1 MESLKVLRRRIRSV
15 TNTKQITKAMQM
27 VAAARLRK
35 AQGRLETSRPYASK
49 MQEILENL
57 SAVSGFVENPLFK
70 KREVKKTLLILITSD
85 RGLCGSYNSNLINF
99 TNSRLSQYSPQT
111 VELGLIGRKGFD
123 FYKRRSWPVRFNY
136 LQAGGNIPF
145 TQIKELTHQTVE
157 SFLAGLV
164 DEVFLI
170 YTKFLNLT
178 VRKLACEKFL
188 NIEKPPEK
196 KEPQVLDYIFEPTPA
211 EIFNSLLPRY
221 CITKIQMAIL
231 ESGTSEQ
238 AARMMAMQ
246 QATKNAEEMIEHLTL
261 VRNKARQ
268 ASITKE
274 ILEIAS
280 GAEALKEFS

>member
-1 MESLKVLRRRIRSV
+1 M
-15 TNTKQITKAMQM
+15 
-27 VAAARLRK
+27 
-35 AQGRLETSRPYASK
+35 
-49 MQEILENL
+49 
-57 SAVSGFVENPLFK
+57 
-70 KREVKKTLLILITSD
+70 
-85 RGLCGSYNSNLINF
+85 
-99 TNSRLSQYSPQT
+99 
-111 VELGLIGRKGFD
+111 
-123 FYKRRSWPVRFNY
+123 
-136 LQAGGNIPF
+136 
-145 TQIKELTHQTVE
+145 E
-157 SFLAGLV
+157 SFLTGQV

-196 KEPQVLDYIFEPTPA
+196 KEPQILDYIFEPTPA

-238 AARMMAMQ
+238 AARMLAMQ